1 VTAAQAAAKRDR
13 RSQLKFCRLYT
24 LCHTVETTK
33 GNVVTVR
40 PGAHLGLRGNA
51 AKKAI
56 EVLEALGC
64 TKIGRAYSKL
74 YCPKSRLMELCE
86 LFKALVGA

>member
-24 LCHTVETTK
+24 LCHTVETTA
-33 GNVVTVR
+33 GDTVTVR
-40 PGAHLGLRGNA
+40 PGAHLNLRGNA
-51 AKKAI
+51 AKRAI
-56 EVLEALGC
+56 EVLMSLGC

-74 YCPKSRLMELCE
+74 YCPKARLMELCK
-86 LFKALVGA
+86 LFKALIGA

>member
-1 VTAAQAAAKRDR
+1 MQRY
-13 RSQLKFCRLYT
+13 RSPLRLCKLYT

-33 GNVVTVR
+33 GDVVTVR

-56 EVLEALGC
+56 EVLMSLGC

-74 YCPKSRLMELCE
+74 YCPKAKLLELCNM
-86 LFKALVGA
+86 FRALIGA